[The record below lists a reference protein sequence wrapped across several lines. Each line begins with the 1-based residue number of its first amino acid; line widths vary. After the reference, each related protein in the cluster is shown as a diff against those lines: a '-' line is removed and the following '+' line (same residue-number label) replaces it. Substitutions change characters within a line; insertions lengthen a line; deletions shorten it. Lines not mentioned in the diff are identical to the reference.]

1 MKKYLRQYKWRGLM
15 KEIDKE
21 KFIKENNL
29 PAIGSRIT
37 VAMSGGVDS
46 SVTAALLKNIGYEVI
61 GVTMKLYEAANKNKS
76 KTCCSG
82 IDIADAK
89 NVAKKLNIKH
99 YIIDYKEKFK
109 ESVIDKFVNS
119 YIDGQTPIP
128 CILCNQTVK
137 FTDLIEFTKLLKSS
151 ILATG
156 HYVKRIENGDDIN
169 LYQADDG
176 LKDQSYFLFAT
187 TQDQLKTLRFP
198 LGNFTKSYIRELA
211 LNLGLS
217 NAEKPDSQDI
227 CFIPDGNYRKFV
239 KEKDTKSNIAGNIV
253 NINGDIVGTHNGII
267 NYTIGQRKGIGVG
280 GIKGVKDQHPMYV
293 LKIDKSK
300 NEIIVGPKSNLKKYS
315 IYVKDLNFFTKNVS
329 NLEFDALIKI
339 RSGQRLISAKV
350 ELDKK
355 NLNHGIVLLDEPE
368 FGVAPG
374 QACVFYNN
382 FKKMLGGGWITTS
395 ELK

>member
-1 MKKYLRQYKWRGLM
+1 M
-15 KEIDKE
+15 KEIDKA

-29 PAIGSRIT
+29 PAIGSRII

-61 GVTMKLYEAANKNKS
+61 GVTMKLYEAANKKKS

-82 IDIADAK
+82 IDIGDAK

-315 IYVKDLNFFTKNVS
+315 IYVKDLNFFTKNLS

>member
-1 MKKYLRQYKWRGLM
+1 M

-61 GVTMKLYEAANKNKS
+61 GVTMKLYEAANKKKS

-253 NINGDIVGTHNGII
+253 NIKGDIVGTHNGII
-267 NYTIGQRKGIGVG
+267 NYTIGQRKGIGIG

-315 IYVKDLNFFTKNVS
+315 IFVKDLNFFTKTVS

-355 NLNHGIVLLDEPE
+355 NPNNGIVLLDEPE

>member
-1 MKKYLRQYKWRGLM
+1 MKIKTNSIG
-15 KEIDKE
+15 IDKKPE
-21 KFIKENNL
+21 DTKVV
-29 PAIGSRIT
+29 

-46 SVTAALLKNIGYEVI
+46 SVTAALLHQAGYNVF
-61 GVTMKLYEAANKNKS
+61 GVSMHLYNEKIKVNNS
-76 KTCCSG
+76 KTCCAG
-82 IDIADAK
+82 IDINDAK
-89 NVAKKLNIKH
+89 KVCDKLG
-99 YIIDYKEKFK
+99 IDHFILNYSSRFNDQVISDFT
-109 ESVIDKFVNS
+109 ES
-119 YIDGQTPIP
+119 YLRGETPIP
-128 CILCNQTVK
+128 CVKCNQTVK
-137 FTDLIEFTKLLKSS
+137 FVDMLNFSKKMGAVA
-151 ILATG
+151 LATG
-156 HYVKRIENGDDIN
+156 HYIRRDVKDGKPS
-169 LYQADDG
+169 LYRAND
-176 LKDQSYFLFAT
+176 LSKDQSYFLFAT

-227 CFIPDGNYRKFV
+227 CFIPDGNYRNFV

-253 NINGDIVGTHNGII
+253 NLNGDIVGTHNGII

>member
-1 MKKYLRQYKWRGLM
+1 M
-15 KEIDKE
+15 
-21 KFIKENNL
+21 
-29 PAIGSRIT
+29 
-37 VAMSGGVDS
+37 
-46 SVTAALLKNIGYEVI
+46 
-61 GVTMKLYEAANKNKS
+61 
-76 KTCCSG
+76 
-82 IDIADAK
+82 
-89 NVAKKLNIKH
+89 
-99 YIIDYKEKFK
+99 
-109 ESVIDKFVNS
+109 NS

-253 NINGDIVGTHNGII
+253 NINGDIVGTHSGII

-280 GIKGVKDQHPMYV
+280 GIKGIKDQHPMYV

>member
-1 MKKYLRQYKWRGLM
+1 MKKYLRLFKWHGLM
-15 KEIDKE
+15 KEIDKA
-21 KFIKENNL
+21 KFIKDNNL
-29 PAIGSRIT
+29 PEIGSKII

-46 SVTAALLKNIGYEVI
+46 SVTAAILKNIGYEVV
-61 GVTMKLYEAANKNKS
+61 GVTMKLYEAANQNKS

-109 ESVIDKFVNS
+109 ELVIDKFVTS
-119 YIDGQTPIP
+119 YINGQTPIP

-137 FTDLIEFTKLLKSS
+137 FTDLIEFTKLLNSN

-156 HYVKRIENGDDIN
+156 HYVKRIESGDDIN
-169 LYQADDG
+169 LYQAEDG
-176 LKDQSYFLFAT
+176 FKDQSYFLFAT

-198 LGNFTKSYIRELA
+198 LGNFSKTYIRELA
-211 LNLGLS
+211 ASLGLS
-217 NAEKPDSQDI
+217 NAKKPDSQDI

-239 KEKDTKSNIAGNIV
+239 KDKDKKSNIKGNII
-253 NINGDIVGTHNGII
+253 NLNGDIIGKHDGII

-280 GIKGVKDQHPMYV
+280 GIKGAKEHHPMYV

-300 NEIIVGPKSNLKKYS
+300 NEITVGPKSKLKKYS
-315 IYVKDLNFFTKNVS
+315 IYVKDLNFFTKNIS
-329 NLEFDALIKI
+329 DLEFDALIKI
-339 RSGQRLISAKV
+339 RSGKRLISAKV

-355 NLNHGIVLLDEPE
+355 NLNNGIVQLDEPE

-382 FKKMLGGGWITTS
+382 FRKMLGGGWITAS

>member
-1 MKKYLRQYKWRGLM
+1 M

>member
-1 MKKYLRQYKWRGLM
+1 M

-46 SVTAALLKNIGYEVI
+46 SVTAALLKNIGYEVV
-61 GVTMKLYEAANKNKS
+61 GVTMKLYEAANKQKS

-267 NYTIGQRKGIGVG
+267 NYTIGQRKGIGIG

-382 FKKMLGGGWITTS
+382 FRKMLGGGWITTS

>member
-1 MKKYLRQYKWRGLM
+1 M
-15 KEIDKE
+15 KEIDKA

-61 GVTMKLYEAANKNKS
+61 GVTMKLYEAVNQSKS

-89 NVAKKLNIKH
+89 SVAKKLNIKH